1 MIIDRIINRFKRFFK
16 EKYVTYNSKH
26 ISVPVSE
33 MFFQHNGQQDFLRYD
48 MIVRLLAVECYFGKN
63 DYGLDFYK
71 RMQIGRTGKE
81 WAEKAVSIFEN
92 LIRSFDKNGYDES
105 SEILLDKNLH
115 LIDGSHRMALAMY
128 YNIPTIRAKV
138 INVQQDVFYSIEW
151 FGVNGFSVEE
161 CRILKDKYKE
171 LHAKY
176 MQPFVCT
183 LWHPAS

>member
-71 RMQIGRTGKE
+71 RM
-81 WAEKAVSIFEN
+81 
-92 LIRSFDKNGYDES
+92 
-105 SEILLDKNLH
+105 
-115 LIDGSHRMALAMY
+115 
-128 YNIPTIRAKV
+128 
-138 INVQQDVFYSIEW
+138 
-151 FGVNGFSVEE
+151 
-161 CRILKDKYKE
+161 
-171 LHAKY
+171 
-176 MQPFVCT
+176 
-183 LWHPAS
+183 